1 LPKLES
7 LSRLG
12 ELLSPGRDLIQWQFK
27 NPGRT
32 LAQAKLARL
41 DEKLSRSGDSS
52 SPRRD
57 FAQWQ
62 RWSSGI
68 LAQERAARL
77 GETTRKSSLFF
88 TCRLAK
94 K

>member
-12 ELLSPGRDLIQWQFK
+12 ELLSPGRDLLQWQNE
-27 NPGRT
+27 NPGRN
-32 LAQAKLARL
+32 LAQAKLTCL

-57 FAQWQ
+57 FTQ
-62 RWSSGI
+62 
-68 LAQERAARL
+68 
-77 GETTRKSSLFF
+77 
-88 TCRLAK
+88 
-94 K
+94 